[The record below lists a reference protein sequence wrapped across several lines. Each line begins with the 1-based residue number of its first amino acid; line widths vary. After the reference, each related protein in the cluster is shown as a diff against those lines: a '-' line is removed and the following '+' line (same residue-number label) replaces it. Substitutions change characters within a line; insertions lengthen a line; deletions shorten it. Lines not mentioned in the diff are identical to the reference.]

1 MKKTKAVLTG
11 IDGVRAELKTLRKM
25 HNNKYMCT
33 FTVTDKDGNTM
44 SGPHLGRNYRVI
56 HGPCHAD
63 LQKYHPGSAYVL
75 NVFPER
81 LIPEATKA
89 KAYIRWLM
97 HESMYQEVFRPDLQT
112 VSEVYS
118 TRGTTQLM
126 GGACIA
132 TRTYHEFPEYI
143 NLWYRLSKSG
153 IAPNLAYLLCHMF
166 VSYDRYQGGQGG
178 QAGLGAFSYASM
190 GFGGHKSFS
199 SGCLSI
205 NEGIPNFLSGKY
217 NKGEPYS
224 KNVIYYGIDVSWQN
238 GHPKECYGKTLVGLY
253 GDFFKAV
260 LKAPK
265 LWGAGAGPVSTPTK
279 TRFTYRDVL
288 KIARLEQARMGLA

>member
-97 HESMYQEVFRPDLQT
+97 HESMYQDLSWT
-112 VSEVYS
+112 VLVVLLNSWAVLVSLPGPTMSSRS
-118 TRGTTQLM
+118 TST
-126 GGACIA
+126 
-132 TRTYHEFPEYI
+132 
-143 NLWYRLSKSG
+143 SG
-153 IAPNLAYLLCHMF
+153 IGFPNQEL
-166 VSYDRYQGGQGG
+166 
-178 QAGLGAFSYASM
+178 
-190 GFGGHKSFS
+190 
-199 SGCLSI
+199 
-205 NEGIPNFLSGKY
+205 P
-217 NKGEPYS
+217 
-224 KNVIYYGIDVSWQN
+224 
-238 GHPKECYGKTLVGLY
+238 
-253 GDFFKAV
+253 
-260 LKAPK
+260 
-265 LWGAGAGPVSTPTK
+265 PT
-279 TRFTYRDVL
+279 
-288 KIARLEQARMGLA
+288 